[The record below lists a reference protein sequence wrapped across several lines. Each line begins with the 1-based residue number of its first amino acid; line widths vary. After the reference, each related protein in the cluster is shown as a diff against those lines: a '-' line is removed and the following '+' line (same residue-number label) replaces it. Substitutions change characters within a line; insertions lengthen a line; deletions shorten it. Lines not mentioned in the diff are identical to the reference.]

1 VDTFLLAEVV
11 LMKKLKKMKKMTLRN
26 LKHAQE
32 KASKELST
40 GTDRGKNIAAV
51 IAKDA
56 TLLQDRS
63 GDRRSFQGRFRTTA
77 FGDFKHKP
85 GRADEHSEALQD
97 DYVFE
102 EAKAEASAAATATV
116 EAAAADGVIVE
127 EPNDQN

>member
-1 VDTFLLAEVV
+1 MNTHNARITHKHSHVHGVV
-11 LMKKLKKMKKMTLRN
+11 KLVPDLDITK
-26 LKHAQE
+26 
-32 KASKELST
+32 
-40 GTDRGKNIAAV
+40 V
-51 IAKDA
+51 IEKDA

-102 EAKAEASAAATATV
+102 EAKAEAAAAATATV

>member
-1 VDTFLLAEVV
+1 
-11 LMKKLKKMKKMTLRN
+11 MKKMTLRN

-40 GTDRGKNIAAV
+40 GTDRGKNVATV

-63 GDRRSFQGRFRTTA
+63 MTRAHFQGRFRKSA

-85 GRADEHSEALQD
+85 GRATEELEAMRED
-97 DYVFE
+97 HEFE
-102 EAKAEASAAATATV
+102 DKKAEAAREAAAVT
-116 EAAAADGVIVE
+116 EAAAAEGVIVE
-127 EPNDQN
+127 DNEPIGGFGRNG